1 HGIRLFNG
9 MQRLLFTVVLLKHI
23 LAAQDVLFFHIDQP
37 RQLAYTYQ
45 MQPSHSVGV
54 PFPKYS
60 YKASLV
66 YAYPAHGC
74 EPLKNKLGAN
84 EVVLLERGDCSFV
97 EKIINAENAGALIA
111 LVTDSHSGS
120 DEFVD
125 MVTDSTERQAGIPA
139 GYITGA
145 SGRRIRD
152 FLLYSDGAIQMTI
165 PLNHTLALVREIP
178 NKPPWELW

>member
-1 HGIRLFNG
+1 MFLP
-9 MQRLLFTVVLLKHI
+9 LLLVVTVNSI
-23 LAAQDVLFFHIDQP
+23 FAAQDVLFFYIDYP
-37 RQLAYTYQ
+37 KQLSYTYQ

-60 YKASLV
+60 YKKASLV

-74 EPLKNKLGAN
+74 QPLKNKLGPN
-84 EVVLLERGDCSFV
+84 EVVLLERGECSFV

-111 LVTDSHSGS
+111 LVTDSYAGG

-125 MVTDSTERQAGIPA
+125 MITDATQRQAGIPA

-145 SGRRIRD
+145 SGRRLRD
-152 FLLYSDGAIQMTI
+152 FLLYSEGGIRLTI
-165 PLNHTLALVREIP
+165 PLNHTLAMLREVP
-178 NKPPWELW
+178 SKPPWELW